1 MYKKMLVPVDGS
13 FRSEVVVSHAA
24 ETAKAFG
31 CSIRLL
37 TVVDLDK
44 RNGKVTEDASDEAA
58 SLAWVESQ
66 IEEAENHLRPV
77 AERFEEHGLKPEMEV
92 RFGNPP
98 VEILKAAAEYGTDII
113 AMATRSRRGVARLMF
128 GSVAD
133 QVLKESHVPV
143 LLITAA

>member
-77 AERFEEHGLKPEMEV
+77 AERFEEQG
-92 RFGNPP
+92 
-98 VEILKAAAEYGTDII
+98 
-113 AMATRSRRGVARLMF
+113 
-128 GSVAD
+128 
-133 QVLKESHVPV
+133 
-143 LLITAA
+143 